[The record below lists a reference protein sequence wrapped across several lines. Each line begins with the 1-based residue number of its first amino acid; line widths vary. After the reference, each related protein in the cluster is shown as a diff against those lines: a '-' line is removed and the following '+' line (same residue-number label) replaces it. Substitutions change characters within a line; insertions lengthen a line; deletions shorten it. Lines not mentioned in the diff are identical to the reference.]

1 MKRLNRR
8 RFVALASVGLA
19 GTALTACGGDK
30 TTSTDLTPTRI
41 PDVAGAPTLAD
52 MATPP
57 NVEAQASGGAG
68 GGGEAA
74 TSVDVTTVDLK
85 FEPNTF
91 TIAADTDVTIN
102 LTNKGALQHDFHMDS
117 PKEIT
122 SDVMNGGDSTTVT
135 LNLPAGEYDF
145 WCSIPGHKEAGMTG
159 KITVGGSAGGGE
171 AAASGGG
178 EAATSAEIHTEDI
191 KFDKTELTIAA
202 DTDVPITVTNK
213 GALQH
218 DFHVDKL
225 DITSKLLNSGETD
238 TVTINAKAGEYDY
251 WCTVPGHKEAGMV
264 GKLYVVAP
272 GETAPA
278 GGEASPASEA
288 SPSASPVSEEASP
301 VASPAAESG
310 AAPASGGGA
319 TEAEIHTVDI
329 NFDPKELTIAANTD
343 VKITVTNKGVLQH
356 DFHVDKL
363 DITSKMLNGGDTD
376 TVTVNAAP
384 GTYDF
389 WCTVPGHK
397 EAGMTGK
404 LIVQ

>member
-57 NVEAQASGGAG
+57 EVAAQASGGGAG

-117 PKEIT
+117 PKPIT

-135 LNLPAGEYDF
+135 LNLPAGEYEF

-159 KITVGGSAGGGE
+159 KITVGGAAGGGQE
-171 AAASGGG
+171 ASSGGG
-178 EAATSAEIHTEDI
+178 EAATSAEIHTIDI
-191 KFDKTELTIAA
+191 NFEPKELTIAA
-202 DTDVPITVTNK
+202 NTDVPITVINK

-238 TVTINAKAGEYDY
+238 TVTINAAPGTYEF
-251 WCTVPGHKEAGMV
+251 WCTVPGHKEAGMT
-264 GKLYVVAP
+264 GTLTIVAP
-272 GETAPA
+272 GESAPA
-278 GGEASPASEA
+278 GKEA
-288 SPSASPVSEEASP
+288 SPSASPASEEASP
-301 VASPAAESG
+301 ASSPAAESG

-319 TEAEIHTVDI
+319 TEAEVHTVDI
-329 NFDPKELTIAANTD
+329 NFEPKELTIAANTD

-356 DFHVDKL
+356 DFHVDQL
-363 DITSKMLNGGDTD
+363 DITSKMLNGGDSD
-376 TVTVNAAP
+376 TVTVNAKP

>member
-19 GTALTACGGDK
+19 GSALTACGGDK

-57 NVEAQASGGAG
+57 DVSAQASGGAD

-117 PKEIT
+117 PKPIT
-122 SDVMNGGDSTTVT
+122 SDLMNGGDSTTVT

-145 WCSIPGHKEAGMTG
+145 WCSVPGHKEAGMTG
-159 KITVGGSAGGGE
+159 KITVGGAAGGGQE
-171 AAASGGG
+171 ASSGGG
-178 EAATSAEIHTEDI
+178 EAATSAEIHTIDI
-191 KFDKTELTIAA
+191 NFEPKELTIAA
-202 DTDVPITVTNK
+202 NTDVPITVINK

-225 DITSKLLNSGETD
+225 DITSKLLNAGETD
-238 TVTINAKAGEYDY
+238 TVTINAAPGTYEF
-251 WCTVPGHKEAGMV
+251 WCTVPGHKEAGMT
-264 GKLYVVAP
+264 GTLTILAP
-272 GETAPA
+272 GESAPA
-278 GGEASPASEA
+278 GGEASP
-288 SPSASPVSEEASP
+288 SASPASEEASP
-301 VASPAAESG
+301 AASPAAESG

-319 TEAEIHTVDI
+319 TEAEVHTVDI
-329 NFDPKELTIAANTD
+329 NFEPKELTIAANTD

-356 DFHVDKL
+356 DFHVDQL
-363 DITSKMLNGGDTD
+363 DITSKMLNGGDSD
-376 TVTVNAAP
+376 TVTVNAKP

-404 LIVQ
+404 LTVQ